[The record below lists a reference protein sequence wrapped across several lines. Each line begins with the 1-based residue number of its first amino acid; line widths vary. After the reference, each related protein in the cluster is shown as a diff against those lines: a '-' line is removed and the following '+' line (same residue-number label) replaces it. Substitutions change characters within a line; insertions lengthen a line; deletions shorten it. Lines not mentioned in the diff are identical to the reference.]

1 MKAEIVGVGTEILL
15 GQICNN
21 NAQWMSQRLAVIG
34 VDVLHHQA
42 VGDNEQRISEA
53 FRLALS
59 RGDVVIVT
67 GGLGPTQ
74 DDITREG
81 LAAALGVGLVRHPEI
96 EEFLREKFRRLGR
109 HMPEINLRQADVPEG
124 ARTILP
130 DRGTAP
136 GLVFKTNKGK
146 RIYAVPGVP
155 AEMREMM
162 DGAILP
168 ELAELTGPAALVS
181 RTIRATGIAES
192 KVAETLDDLF
202 QRSVNPSVAYLASSG
217 EVKVRITAKAATRGD
232 AEELVRPVA
241 EEVAR
246 RLGVHA
252 FTTADEELEQVVG
265 RLLEARARTVS
276 CAESLT
282 GGSLAVR
289 LSAAPGASRYFKGS
303 AVCYTAESKRE
314 ILGVSAATI
323 AGPGVVS
330 DECAREMA
338 TGARRI
344 FDSDVAVA
352 LTGVAGPDPHDGKPP
367 GMVCAALAAE
377 DVLLSRSFRAPGDRD
392 MVRRWAEQ
400 AALDMLRRHLEG
412 EAEPPGQG
420 PATQAVRARPPG
432 SD

>member
-1 MKAEIVGVGTEILL
+1 M
-15 GQICNN
+15 
-21 NAQWMSQRLAVIG
+21 
-34 VDVLHHQA
+34 
-42 VGDNEQRISEA
+42 
-53 FRLALS
+53 
-59 RGDVVIVT
+59 
-67 GGLGPTQ
+67 
-74 DDITREG
+74 
-81 LAAALGVGLVRHPEI
+81 
-96 EEFLREKFRRLGR
+96 
-109 HMPEINLRQADVPEG
+109 
-124 ARTILP
+124 
-130 DRGTAP
+130 
-136 GLVFKTNKGK
+136 
-146 RIYAVPGVP
+146 
-155 AEMREMM
+155 
-162 DGAILP
+162 
-168 ELAELTGPAALVS
+168 
-181 RTIRATGIAES
+181 
-192 KVAETLDDLF
+192 
-202 QRSVNPSVAYLASSG
+202 NPSVAYLASSG